1 MAEFRHTAGWFKR
14 SCATK
19 CLTLFQ
25 HIAARRRLDLHVRH
39 ERQRRRFNTQPP
51 EGGWAKPKTSAA
63 PSRCFNTQPPKGGW
77 LAVKL
82 ELGCSNVSTHSRP
95 KAAGT
100 LRLWNLMA
108 GSRFNTQPPE
118 GGWSIQAERI
128 RLQYHVSTHSRPKA
142 AGLGFRNVWVIFQVS
157 THSRPKAAG
166 VILFAH
172 RLNISCFNTQPPEGG
187 WERLGI
193 VAKDA
198 LQFQHTAARR
208 RLGLACSNG
217 FTYAKFQHTAA
228 RRRLALTTLGDCK
241 SDSCFNTQP
250 PEGGW
255 RVNIPAMSE
264 MFRTQFQHT
273 AARRRLGILSH
284 QCYLKSCF
292 NTQPPEGGWGF
303 AALNH
308 SIISCFNTQPPEGG
322 WVGAH
327 GLIAIAACFNTQPP
341 EGGWG

>member
-166 VILFAH
+166 SVSA
-172 RLNISCFNTQPPEGG
+172 SSPKMP
-187 WERLGI
+187 
-193 VAKDA
+193 
-198 LQFQHTAARR
+198 
-208 RLGLACSNG
+208 CS
-217 FTYAKFQHTAA
+217 
-228 RRRLALTTLGDCK
+228 
-241 SDSCFNTQP
+241 
-250 PEGGW
+250 
-255 RVNIPAMSE
+255 
-264 MFRTQFQHT
+264 
-273 AARRRLGILSH
+273 
-284 QCYLKSCF
+284 
-292 NTQPPEGGWGF
+292 
-303 AALNH
+303 
-308 SIISCFNTQPPEGG
+308 FNTQPPEGG
-322 WVGAH
+322 WV
-327 GLIAIAACFNTQPP
+327 
-341 EGGWG
+341 

>member
-1 MAEFRHTAGWFKR
+1 
-14 SCATK
+14 
-19 CLTLFQ
+19 
-25 HIAARRRLDLHVRH
+25 
-39 ERQRRRFNTQPP
+39 
-51 EGGWAKPKTSAA
+51 
-63 PSRCFNTQPPKGGW
+63 
-77 LAVKL
+77 
-82 ELGCSNVSTHSRP
+82 
-95 KAAGT
+95 
-100 LRLWNLMA
+100 MA

-228 RRRLALTTLGDCK
+228 RRRLGLCRLKPFDN
-241 SDSCFNTQP
+241 FL
-250 PEGGW
+250 
-255 RVNIPAMSE
+255 
-264 MFRTQFQHT
+264 FQHT
-273 AARRRLGILSH
+273 AARRRLGRRARPDSYCCLFQH
-284 QCYLKSCF
+284 
-292 NTQPPEGGWGF
+292 T
-303 AALNH
+303 AARRRLA
-308 SIISCFNTQPPEGG
+308 PR
-322 WVGAH
+322 
-327 GLIAIAACFNTQPP
+327 
-341 EGGWG
+341 